1 MVMMKW
7 VDIPQTGSGASLDMR
22 SDKRDGADNYKVSAL
37 HWMSSE
43 RINNQMTTA
52 DWTGTHLSDCLSLS
66 PFFPVSLY
74 VFAFLPLFPTSIRF
88 PSPSTA
94 LSMEKEAHARK
105 KDQNKKTQ
113 NQQRRQKKQSRRHW
127 GNQRS
132 RYQADNDAGKKRHTR
147 YWHRVL
153 MDHIGHVIKYENNFR
168 LKWGYIKRM

>member
-1 MVMMKW
+1 MTGRNIQYWKSLSIMIWWCMVMMKW

-74 VFAFLPLFPTSIRF
+74 VFAFIPLFPTSIRF

-105 KDQNKKTQ
+105 KNK
-113 NQQRRQKKQSRRHW
+113 
-127 GNQRS
+127 
-132 RYQADNDAGKKRHTR
+132 
-147 YWHRVL
+147 
-153 MDHIGHVIKYENNFR
+153 
-168 LKWGYIKRM
+168 IKRRKTSNGDRKSRAGGTGETSAADTKQTTTREKKGIQDTGIGF